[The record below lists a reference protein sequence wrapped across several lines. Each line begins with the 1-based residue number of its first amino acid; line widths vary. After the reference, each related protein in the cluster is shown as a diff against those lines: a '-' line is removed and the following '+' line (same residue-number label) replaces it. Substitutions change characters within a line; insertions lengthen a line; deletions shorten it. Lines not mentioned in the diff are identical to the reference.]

1 MTLIATTDFICWFPI
16 GLLGILSFFGVR
28 IPIEWNIAI
37 TIFVLPLNAALNP
50 FFYTFNVVLEKQR
63 KRQEMA
69 IMKKLL
75 EDKGDKTDV
84 VEYEKCVECKEDAIT
99 EIKLLLQNRILSES
113 QVKGTL

>member
-1 MTLIATTDFICWFPI
+1 
-16 GLLGILSFFGVR
+16 
-28 IPIEWNIAI
+28 
-37 TIFVLPLNAALNP
+37 
-50 FFYTFNVVLEKQR
+50 
-63 KRQEMA
+63 
-69 IMKKLL
+69 MKKLL